1 MTWTESDHA
10 RLVALK
16 QQRAALRRG
25 PDELKDKTKMSKLTV
40 EIKEIKRRLIAHEKN
55 KMEAEKAAEEP
66 VAEEPVAEEPVAE
79 EPVAEEPAAEEPEP
93 VRLSWNQFR
102 SKHKGKESA
111 EISKLWAEYK
121 ESAN

>member
-55 KMEAEKAAEEP
+55 KMKAEKAAEEP
-66 VAEEPVAEEPVAE
+66 VAEEPV
-79 EPVAEEPAAEEPEP
+79 AEEPEP

-111 EISKLWAEYK
+111 EISKSWAEYK

>member
-55 KMEAEKAAEEP
+55 KMKAEKAEEP
-66 VAEEPVAEEPVAE
+66 VAEEPVAEEQE
-79 EPVAEEPAAEEPEP
+79 Q

>member
-55 KMEAEKAAEEP
+55 KMKAEKAAEEP
-66 VAEEPVAEEPVAE
+66 V
-79 EPVAEEPAAEEPEP
+79 AEEPEP

-111 EISKLWAEYK
+111 EISKSWAEYK

>member
-25 PDELKDKTKMSKLTV
+25 PDEMKDKTKMSKLTV

-55 KMEAEKAAEEP
+55 TMKAEKAAEEP
-66 VAEEPVAEEPVAE
+66 VAEEPVAEEPV
-79 EPVAEEPAAEEPEP
+79 AEEPEP

>member
-10 RLVALK
+10 RLLDLK
-16 QQRAALRRG
+16 QQRATMRRG
-25 PDELKDKTKMSKLTV
+25 PDEEKDKTKMSKLTI
-40 EIKEIKRRLIAHEKN
+40 EIKEIKRRLIAHEKGILR
-55 KMEAEKAAEEP
+55 AAQKEEEP
-66 VAEEPVAEEPVAE
+66 VVKDAIDDTVSDLASELGTT
-79 EPVAEEPAAEEPEP
+79 EEPEP

>member
-55 KMEAEKAAEEP
+55 KMKAEKAAEEP
-66 VAEEPVAEEPVAE
+66 VAEEPV
-79 EPVAEEPAAEEPEP
+79 AEEPEP